1 MEVTTAAGSFE
12 QLAREQAALRR
23 VATLVAREPSPDE
36 VFTAVTREAG
46 LLLGAQRGTLLR
58 VASPQRAEVMAS
70 WSDGTA
76 PPVPVGHCA
85 AIEEGRGILGQ
96 MLQTARPVRIED
108 FDAVGGVV
116 ATLMREL
123 GIRSAVGGPII
134 IGGRVWGALTAVWPT
149 DTTLPAGA
157 EDRVA
162 AFTELVSYAIQNAQT
177 RTELAASRARLV
189 EAADEARRQIER
201 DLHDGA
207 QQRLVA
213 TALELSM
220 LDRQLD
226 RDPQAARAVLARAR
240 DQLECGVSELRDLA
254 RGIHPTVLTERGL
267 QAALAGLGQRAPLPV
282 DMCIAVPDRLH
293 PTIEAAAY
301 FLVSEALTN
310 VAKHARADAVSVDIA
325 ATDGTLEVTIAD
337 DGAGGADPANGSGL
351 RGLVDRVAAIGGRL
365 DVNSPSG
372 EGTRLSARLPTSVLG
387 TLHVQSANV
396 A

>member
-1 MEVTTAAGSFE
+1 
-12 QLAREQAALRR
+12 
-23 VATLVAREPSPDE
+23 
-36 VFTAVTREAG
+36 
-46 LLLGAQRGTLLR
+46 
-58 VASPQRAEVMAS
+58 
-70 WSDGTA
+70 
-76 PPVPVGHCA
+76 
-85 AIEEGRGILGQ
+85 
-96 MLQTARPVRIED
+96 
-108 FDAVGGVV
+108 
-116 ATLMREL
+116 
-123 GIRSAVGGPII
+123 
-134 IGGRVWGALTAVWPT
+134 
-149 DTTLPAGA
+149 
-157 EDRVA
+157 
-162 AFTELVSYAIQNAQT
+162 
-177 RTELAASRARLV
+177 
-189 EAADEARRQIER
+189 
-201 DLHDGA
+201 
-207 QQRLVA
+207 
-213 TALELSM
+213 M

-267 QAALAGLGQRAPLPV
+267 EAALAALAQRAPLPV
-282 DMCIAVPDRLH
+282 DMCVAVPDRLH

-351 RGLVDRVAAIGGRL
+351 RGLVDRVAAVGGGL
-365 DVNSPSG
+365 DVSSPSG